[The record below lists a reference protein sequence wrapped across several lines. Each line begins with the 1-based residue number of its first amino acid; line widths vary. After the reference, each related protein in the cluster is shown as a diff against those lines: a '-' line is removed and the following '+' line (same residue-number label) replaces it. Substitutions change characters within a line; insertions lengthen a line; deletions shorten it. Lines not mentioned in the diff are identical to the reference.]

1 MKINEIIEGDT
12 LSMVFLKKQK
22 IYNVVAIARGFY
34 LCYVYD
40 IKNRKVF
47 IITDDLKDEM
57 IDSDITKDEMIDSDI
72 TYVENISSKRM
83 LLTEKYDLYST
94 WKYVQRIHLVYC

>member
-57 IDSDITKDEMIDSDI
+57 IDSDIT
-72 TYVENISSKRM
+72 YVENISSKRM